1 MSIKKDLAL
10 GKKAE
15 QYLINILEENEI
27 SCDNVEYVDRS
38 LYDIHFT
45 WDNHND
51 LNRIKKE
58 YTIEVKYDV
67 YSSKSG
73 NIAIE
78 IYNPIKGK
86 PSGVGITKA
95 DFWCHIVGTLDNMY
109 LTTVP
114 LLKKYIDKHPP
125 LRVIHRAG
133 DGNATIC
140 LYKQEKILSIFKKIN
155 TNNIKSV
162 IEEYNNDNC

>member
-1 MSIKKDLAL
+1 
-10 GKKAE
+10 
-15 QYLINILEENEI
+15 
-27 SCDNVEYVDRS
+27 
-38 LYDIHFT
+38 
-45 WDNHND
+45 
-51 LNRIKKE
+51 
-58 YTIEVKYDV
+58 EVKYDI

-95 DFWCHIVGTLDNMY
+95 DFWCHIVGTLDNIY

-125 LRVIHRAG
+125 FRVIHRAG

-140 LYKQEKILSIFKKIN
+140 LYKQEKILSEIFKKIN
-155 TNNIKSV
+155 TNNIKGV
-162 IEEYNNDNC
+162 IKEYNNDSS